1 MVVLTA
7 KVSKAKLITIALI
20 IVIIVGLLIALC
32 VGADKDADDTAEA
45 VSTAA
50 ASNEDR
56 VAYLKS
62 FGWEVDPSP
71 VETQEV
77 KIPKELPDVLS
88 KYNTLQQAQG
98 FDLEEFGGKTVKRFV
113 YEVTNYPDTTDSY
126 FATLLVYKDAVIGGD
141 VSSSA
146 QNGVMQG
153 FQYPNT

>member
-7 KVSKAKLITIALI
+7 KVSKAKLVTIALI
-20 IVIIVGLLIALC
+20 IVIVIGLLIALC
-32 VGADKDADDTAEA
+32 VGSEKDVDATAETT
-45 VSTAA
+45 STAA
-50 ASNEDR
+50 ATNEER
-56 VAYLKS
+56 ITYLKS

-77 KIPKELPDVLS
+77 KIPKELPEILA

-98 FDLEEFGGKTVKRFV
+98 FDLTEFGGKTVKRFV

-126 FATLLVYKDAVIGGD
+126 FATVLVYKDAVIGGD

-153 FQYPNT
+153 FQYPKT